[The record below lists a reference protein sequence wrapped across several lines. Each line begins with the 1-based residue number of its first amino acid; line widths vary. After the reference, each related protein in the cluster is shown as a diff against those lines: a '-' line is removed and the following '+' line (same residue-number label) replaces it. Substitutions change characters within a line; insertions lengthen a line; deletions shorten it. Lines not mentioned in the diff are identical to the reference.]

1 VGNALEVR
9 EAEQTLLGKG
19 PQDLID
25 IVAEL
30 SGDAEQ
36 AKRIMSDG
44 SAFEVWQ
51 QLVAAHGGDLSVGLR
66 GADEVTQIDYC
77 AEHDG
82 VVTRCDAEQI
92 GLAAFVLGAGRER
105 ADAAIHHGVGLRV
118 HVKVGDRVIAG
129 QPLASLYHAEQHLE
143 KALSYVAAAYKI
155 E

>member
-1 VGNALEVR
+1 
-9 EAEQTLLGKG
+9 LGKG

-25 IVAEL
+25 LVAEL

-105 ADAAIHHGVGLRV
+105 AGLRV
-118 HVKVGDRVIAG
+118 HVKVGDRVVIG
-129 QPLASLYHAEQHLE
+129 QPLASLYHADQHLE